1 MEELVVWLL
10 AAFGCSSLFV
20 MIAERWIRQTS
31 GVAELPHEHYRLL
44 LRDSEQVL
52 ERVVR
57 KLLFRSYWS
66 GKPILITLI
75 DDGSLDD
82 TAQISDVFDRY
93 PYCYLLDRQEDAAPV
108 STIVT
113 IDLRSL
119 NEKERV

>member
-20 MIAERWIRQTS
+20 MIAERWIRQTN
-31 GVAELPHEHYRLL
+31 GVAELPHVHYRLL

-57 KLLFRSYWS
+57 KLLLRSYWS

-82 TAQISDVFDRY
+82 TTRISNIFGRY
-93 PYCYLLDRQEDAAPV
+93 PYCNVGNHQEEAAPV
-108 STIVT
+108 SSIVT
-113 IDLRSL
+113 IDLRRL
-119 NEKERV
+119 HEKERV